1 MKALVLCGGIPQ
13 IELIKNLKR
22 RGIQVILA
30 DMNEQVSGRKHA
42 DKFYPVST
50 LDEKG
55 IKNLAIKENVDFL
68 ITVCADQ
75 VLEVVANIS
84 EELGLPCYIDSNT
97 AKNVS
102 DKEYMKKIFRENNIP
117 TSKHI
122 VMDCF
127 DEKQIISMRYPLIVK
142 PVDSY
147 SSRGVCKL
155 NSIEEC
161 EQAFEK
167 ALNISRSKKVIVEE
181 FVTGEEVTVD
191 VYVENGRAHI
201 LAASNLEKI
210 PEVDKFVI
218 CRTKYPAN
226 ISDSIMEKIQSV
238 AQKIANSFNLYNSPM
253 LIQLISNGRDI
264 SVLEFCARTGG
275 GDKFRLIKKVSGFD
289 VINAVV
295 ELTLGEKPHIE
306 KDVFLLKYIV
316 DEFLYCNPGIIKEF
330 EGFENLRQNDIISE
344 YFILKKKGAKVSEVN
359 SSGDRVAYF
368 TVEGKNLDDLKKK
381 YSIVNKNIK
390 VVSEDGKDILKH
402 ELLEGM
408 V

>member
-147 SSRGVCKL
+147 SSRGVCKV

-201 LAASNLEKI
+201 LAASD
-210 PEVDKFVI
+210 PERKFQ
-218 CRTKYPAN
+218 R
-226 ISDSIMEKIQSV
+226 
-238 AQKIANSFNLYNSPM
+238 
-253 LIQLISNGRDI
+253 
-264 SVLEFCARTGG
+264 
-275 GDKFRLIKKVSGFD
+275 
-289 VINAVV
+289 
-295 ELTLGEKPHIE
+295 
-306 KDVFLLKYIV
+306 
-316 DEFLYCNPGIIKEF
+316 
-330 EGFENLRQNDIISE
+330 
-344 YFILKKKGAKVSEVN
+344 
-359 SSGDRVAYF
+359 
-368 TVEGKNLDDLKKK
+368 
-381 YSIVNKNIK
+381 
-390 VVSEDGKDILKH
+390 
-402 ELLEGM
+402 
-408 V
+408 